1 MSPIDAQPNGTKS
14 QPNEDKT
21 KSKESGLRNQEIEE
35 ATNRLFIHRIS
46 SALIPLFIK
55 LRTTPNSVSCMGALS
70 GLAAAWFYCD
80 FANPLACVLGLLCM
94 IGWHVF
100 DGADG
105 QLARQTGQTSPL
117 GFVIDGV
124 CDYAT
129 FIFVYVALAL
139 ALSLEYGPGVW
150 FIVVSAGACHAIQ
163 AAAFEMQRE
172 FYIRWTGDEEYAQCL
187 ERTDEP
193 SASTTVNII
202 ARSYS
207 VLQEIFRPLPF
218 ELESRL
224 KEASLTGERRIRAQ
238 KNYQSNFR
246 SIVVKWS
253 LLSANNRTIAI
264 FVCCISGQPLAYFV
278 FEIVILSL
286 TMFGLLKMNKSAK
299 NAFAAQLDL

>member
-1 MSPIDAQPNGTKS
+1 MSPIDDQPNGTTS
-14 QPNEDKT
+14 QPDGDKI

-35 ATNRLFIHRIS
+35 ATNRLFVHPIS

-55 LRTTPNSVSCMGALS
+55 LRITPNSVSCMGALS
-70 GLAAAWFYCD
+70 GLAAAWFYYQFD
-80 FANPLACVLGLLCM
+80 DPFACVIGFLFM
-94 IGWHVF
+94 AGWHVF

-139 ALSLEYGPGVW
+139 AMSVEYGAGVW

-172 FYIRWTGDEEYAQCL
+172 FYIRWTGDEEYTRNL
-187 ERTDEP
+187 EGADEP
-193 SASTTVNII
+193 PASATANVI
-202 ARSYS
+202 ARPYR

-218 ELESRL
+218 ELERRL
-224 KEASLTGERRIRAQ
+224 KEASLTGERRIQAQ

-246 SIVVKWS
+246 TVVVRWS

-264 FVCCISGQPLAYFV
+264 FLFCIAGQPLAYFV

-286 TMFGLLKMNKSAK
+286 IMLGLLKMNARARS
-299 NAFAAQLDL
+299 AFAAQLDL